1 MYDLDIIIV
10 YGYGRIRV
18 PARRYSRFRKR
29 FTGSAPFLL
38 FEHPVPSSR
47 EALPSSEPALLRS
60 RRHHVVQ
67 GLSDGRRIPQT
78 RYALELHIRRPGRQA
93 REDHRGPEDQARF
106 AGVCERD
113 PPARY
118 AARRRV
124 YPPGV
129 YRMDAELRA
138 RILLPAQHQ
147 RGKYPFR
154 PHTNRRNLYFRSG
167 NRAVRRCGRTT
178 HTRRGSR
185 LRTVRP
191 ERQTDR
197 GRTTENLR
205 DRGPV
210 R

>member
-10 YGYGRIRV
+10 YGYGRVRV
-18 PARRYSRFRKR
+18 LPRRDARFRKP
-29 FTGSAPFLL
+29 FTGSRPFIL
-38 FEHPVPSSR
+38 FEHPVSASR
-47 EALPSSEPALLRS
+47 EALPSSEPALLRGG
-60 RRHHVVQ
+60 RHHVVQ
-67 GLSDGRRIPQT
+67 GLSDGRRIPQ
-78 RYALELHIRRPGRQA
+78 
-93 REDHRGPEDQARF
+93 
-106 AGVCERD
+106 
-113 PPARY
+113 ARY
-118 AARRRV
+118 AARGRV

-185 LRTVRP
+185 LRTVRL

-205 DRGPV
+205 DRSPV
-210 R
+210 RRPPPRLDPKRGIYPHEARRRGNRLQKNAFPRTRSA